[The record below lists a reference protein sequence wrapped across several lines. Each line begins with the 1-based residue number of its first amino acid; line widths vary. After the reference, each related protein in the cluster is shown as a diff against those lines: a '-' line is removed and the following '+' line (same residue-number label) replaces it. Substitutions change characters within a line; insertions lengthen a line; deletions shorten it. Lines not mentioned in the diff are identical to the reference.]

1 MTRDADYNGD
11 ARGLS
16 QFEKNRFFKGKL
28 MTPRDME
35 AEQTYHADRLQTLNR
50 YIDGTGIVYGLEV
63 QSVTETEDG
72 LDVTI
77 DAGLALDGHG
87 RPIVVEQV
95 TTKSLPSPSGDELHL
110 FVRYSETAVET
121 VPVPDTD
128 GAIDEEAVPNRD
140 VEVFELTHRE
150 ESPEDPTATTAPN
163 LDLSDLDF
171 DAADPQTV
179 ARTIAE
185 RYHDRHRSGTADET
199 DPAVYL
205 GAFERTS
212 AGSWAPAEDG
222 SGRSYV
228 YDHDML
234 FAALVN
240 HLADADN
247 PHRTPV
253 QEQVE
258 ERPDDLSGIL
268 GRLDAMEE
276 TVEELERERDLLAG
290 YVLRK
295 TIKDRVR
302 FFETLSER
310 LEPYSGEGSRLAR
323 EIAEVSRDGF
333 YTTTDRED
341 AYRRQLSTLMDRLIQ
356 LGEPLE
362 RVVTEESLERYLK
375 SVSHLQAAIESD
387 GPLLELVNAHDQVCE
402 AADSLDILVDVV
414 PEA

>member
-1 MTRDADYNGD
+1 MTRDADYNRDG
-11 ARGLS
+11 RGLS

-50 YIDGTGIVYGLEV
+50 FIDGAGIVYGLDV
-63 QSVTETEDG
+63 QSITETEDG
-72 LDVTI
+72 IDVTI
-77 DAGLALDGHG
+77 NSGLALDECG
-87 RPIVVEQV
+87 RPIVVDQV
-95 TTKSLPSPSGDELHL
+95 TTKTLPAPSGDELHL
-110 FVRYSETAVET
+110 FIQYSEIAVET

-128 GAIDEEAVPNRD
+128 GAIDEEAVPSRD

-150 ESPEDPTATTAPN
+150 EPPADPTAIPD

-171 DAADPQTV
+171 DDADPRTI

-185 RYHDRHRSGTADET
+185 RYHERHRSGTADGA

-205 GAFERTS
+205 GAFERTP
-212 AGSWAPAEDG
+212 AGSWEPASDG
-222 SGRSYV
+222 TGQSYV

-234 FAALVN
+234 FTALVH
-240 HLADADN
+240 HLADTDN

-253 QEQVE
+253 QEQDK
-258 ERPDDLSGIL
+258 ERPDDLDGIVR
-268 GRLDAMEE
+268 RLDAMEG
-276 TVEELERERDLLAG
+276 TVENLERERDMLAQ

-310 LEPYSGEGSRLAR
+310 LEPYSGEGARLAR
-323 EIAEVSRDGF
+323 EIAEVSRDGLDA
-333 YTTTDRED
+333 TPDREE
-341 AYRRQLSTLMDRLIQ
+341 AYRRHLSTLMDRLIQ

-362 RVVTEESLERYLK
+362 QVVTEESLERYLK
-375 SVSHLQAAIESD
+375 SVSRLQSTIESD
-387 GPLLELVNAHDQVCE
+387 EPLLELVDAHDQVCE
-402 AADSLDILVDVV
+402 AADSLDVLVDVV